1 MHNEGQSFFC
11 TREEKYG
18 TVAYWEVSD
27 PTRNYDLATRI
38 NHHCYS
44 NKSAGSAYDMNIDKL
59 FWIAKVLLGQ
69 TELTMDQA
77 LKERQEDKYS
87 LEYENDDYPEEGSEF
102 ENYYHSGYA
111 EETDLQEALERS
123 LQTFTEWT
131 KEMSI
136 SKTDKTFPNGYN
148 QCQACYMCF
157 DKENTE
163 DLEKIYSI
171 DEEKEIYYFKGYCY
185 NVEILKLSYCKKCT
199 GKNLLEKPHEI
210 KNQICDECTKPTQEK
225 EKEKPLTIKEPKGKQ
240 KEISYQDEINFLHQ
254 RINWFETTV
263 RKQQEDIDLLKHKLD
278 LMNSQKRHYK
288 DKL

>member
-1 MHNEGQSFFC
+1 
-11 TREEKYG
+11 
-18 TVAYWEVSD
+18 
-27 PTRNYDLATRI
+27 
-38 NHHCYS
+38 
-44 NKSAGSAYDMNIDKL
+44 
-59 FWIAKVLLGQ
+59 
-69 TELTMDQA
+69 
-77 LKERQEDKYS
+77 
-87 LEYENDDYPEEGSEF
+87 
-102 ENYYHSGYA
+102 
-111 EETDLQEALERS
+111 
-123 LQTFTEWT
+123 
-131 KEMSI
+131 
-136 SKTDKTFPNGYN
+136 
-148 QCQACYMCF
+148 MCF

-171 DEEKEIYYFKGYCY
+171 DEEKEIYYCKGYCY

-210 KNQICDECTKPTQEK
+210 KNQICDECTKSTQEK

-288 DKL
+288 DKLRFLIDKVANLMEESLQQDTYIPFDP